1 MLFAN
6 PRRQVFLRR
15 GPNSVMFISDTTT
28 EENVSNESSNESLS
42 VKESCGIENETDDK
56 SVPGDPGGET
66 VEKATNNQGTLFNI
80 SNGRGMR
87 LTTI

>member
-6 PRRQVFLRR
+6 PRSQVFSRH
-15 GPNSVMFISDTTT
+15 GPNGVMFISDTTT
-28 EENVSNESSNESLS
+28 EENISNESSNETLS
-42 VKESCGIENETDDK
+42 VKESCGTENQTDDK

-66 VEKATNNQGTLFNI
+66 VEKATNNQGTLLNI

-87 LTTI
+87 FPTI